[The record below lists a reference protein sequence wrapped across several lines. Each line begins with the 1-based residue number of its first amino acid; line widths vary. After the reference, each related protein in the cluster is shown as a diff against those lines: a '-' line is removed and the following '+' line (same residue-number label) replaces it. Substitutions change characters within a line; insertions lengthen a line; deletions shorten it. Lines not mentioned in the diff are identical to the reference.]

1 MSWSKRF
8 GLHLAAALGALGVF
22 VGAAAV
28 GANQYRAAPS
38 APPPVVRAQ
47 RAPAAPAGVPANQRE
62 RSLVGVVQS
71 ASSDELVVH
80 SLAGREWHVH
90 PSAGALLRLNGRGT
104 TLENYAPG
112 DRVVVIGVAQPRDS
126 FVAHAVTGRRP
137 AS

>member
-1 MSWSKRF
+1 MPWFKRF

-28 GANQYRAAPS
+28 GANQYRAGPA
-38 APPPVVRAQ
+38 APPPVVRPQ
-47 RAPAAPAGVPANQRE
+47 RTPAAAAGVPPSQRE
-62 RSLVGVVQS
+62 RSLVGVVRS
-71 ASSDELVVH
+71 ASTDEIVVD

-104 TLENYAPG
+104 PLESYAPG
-112 DRVVVIGVAQPRDS
+112 DRVVVIGVAQARDS
-126 FVAHAVTGRRP
+126 FAAHAITGRRP